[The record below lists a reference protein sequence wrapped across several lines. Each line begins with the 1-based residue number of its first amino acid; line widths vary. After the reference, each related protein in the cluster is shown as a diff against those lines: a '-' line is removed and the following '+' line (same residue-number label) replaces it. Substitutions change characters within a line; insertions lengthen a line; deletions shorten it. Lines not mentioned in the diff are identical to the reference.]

1 MKSQCQRAALFVL
14 FLLPATAATLPA
26 FGESAQDGPTTAPT
40 GYHRASAPSNP
51 RHPGRAK
58 AHQPAFDTQQERVG
72 RRLRSAE
79 HRLRELLGQLAQPS
93 QK

>member
-1 MKSQCQRAALFVL
+1 MKSQCQRAALSVL
-14 FLLPATAATLPA
+14 FLLPAAAATLPA

-58 AHQPAFDTQQERVG
+58 AHP
-72 RRLRSAE
+72 RLTPNRNVLDDACDLPSTGCE
-79 HRLRELLGQLAQPS
+79 SYLAN
-93 QK
+93 

>member
-1 MKSQCQRAALFVL
+1 MKSQCQRAALSVL
-14 FLLPATAATLPA
+14 FLLPATAATLPP

-40 GYHRASAPSNP
+40 GYHRASAASNP
-51 RHPGRAK
+51 LTSRPRQGA
-58 AHQPAFDTQQERVG
+58 PAFDTQQERVG